1 MLARAAG
8 RPILRAEN
16 FNPLPPGQAA
26 PAAYNGALASR
37 FQSARTLL
45 SGLRSTKSCEALMPG
60 KRPGMRLLARIV
72 NPLTFQPEHKIAGFL
87 SEPFVITTN
96 RAKGRGEGTL
106 LRTAP
111 VQRLPGV
118 GTETARK
125 LRDFAALKSL
135 LPTQAPTPEAQEL
148 EARVGDAVETVRR
161 PPDGSSPAPAPARA
175 GPRRARA
182 RACRWAT

>member
-1 MLARAAG
+1 M
-8 RPILRAEN
+8 
-16 FNPLPPGQAA
+16 PPGQQA
-26 PAAYNGALASR
+26 PAAYHGALITR
-37 FQSARTLL
+37 FQSVRTPL

-72 NPLTFQPEHKIAGFL
+72 SPLTLQPEHKIAGFL

-125 LRDFAALKSL
+125 LRDFSSLRSL
-135 LPTQAPTPEAQEL
+135 LPTQAPSPETAEL
-148 EARVGDAVETVRR
+148 EARVGDSVETVRAAGGSDAFADSLTPKRASSFGARGVPQAADR
-161 PPDGSSPAPAPARA
+161 PLTSRMP
-175 GPRRARA
+175 
-182 RACRWAT
+182 C